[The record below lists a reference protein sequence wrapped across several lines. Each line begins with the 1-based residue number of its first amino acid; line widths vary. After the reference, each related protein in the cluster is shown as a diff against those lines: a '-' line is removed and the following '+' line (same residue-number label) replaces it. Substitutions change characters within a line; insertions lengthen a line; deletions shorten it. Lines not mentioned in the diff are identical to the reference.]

1 MKKLLIVVDYQNDFV
16 SGALGF
22 PEAVQ
27 IEEGIC
33 RKIRQYRQQG
43 QDVVYTM
50 DTHGPDYAQT
60 QEGRKLPVVHCV
72 AGAEG
77 WRLYGQ
83 TAALLKDCRRFDKPS
98 FGSLELADWLKD
110 QDYQQ
115 IELCGVVTNI
125 CVVSNAVL
133 CKAALPEAEIIVDA
147 ACVASPDPKAQQAA
161 LETLKSVQI
170 AVLPADAGEISPK
183 A

>member
-1 MKKLLIVVDYQNDFV
+1 MKKLLIVVDYQKDFV

-27 IEEGIC
+27 IEQALC
-33 RKIRQYRQQG
+33 QKIRSYQAQG

-60 QEGRKLPVVHCV
+60 QEGRKLPVAHCL
-72 AGAEG
+72 AGSPG
-77 WRLYGQ
+77 WELYGE
-83 TAALLKDCRRFDKPS
+83 AAELLKGCRRFDKPS
-98 FGSLELADWLKD
+98 FGSLELACQKRG
-110 QDYQQ
+110 QDYEQ

-133 CKAALPEAEIIVDA
+133 CKAALPEAEILVDP
-147 ACVASPDPKAQQAA
+147 ACAASPDPKAQQAA
-161 LETLKSVQI
+161 LDVLQSIQVSV
-170 AVLPADAGEISPK
+170 G
-183 A
+183 

>member
-1 MKKLLIVVDYQNDFV
+1 M
-16 SGALGF
+16 
-22 PEAVQ
+22 
-27 IEEGIC
+27 
-33 RKIRQYRQQG
+33 
-43 QDVVYTM
+43 
-50 DTHGPDYAQT
+50 
-60 QEGRKLPVVHCV
+60 
-72 AGAEG
+72 
-77 WRLYGQ
+77 
-83 TAALLKDCRRFDKPS
+83 
-98 FGSLELADWLKD
+98 
-110 QDYQQ
+110 
-115 IELCGVVTNI
+115 TNI